1 MKKNN
6 YFQPQTCVE
15 CAIPQMVI
23 LGESGGTPETGT
35 LPVNPS
41 TPGTGGGLGAPR
53 KTV

>member
-1 MKKNN
+1 MKTNN

-23 LGESGGTPETGT
+23 LVGSHETGG
-35 LPVNPS
+35 LPEGSGS
-41 TPGTGGGLGAPR
+41 TPQGPGLGAPR